1 MQLIIKV
8 LTYFA
13 DRPFLLI
20 IANNDKLTYTLQV
33 DFMKLVFTNCM
44 VVEDNYNLVY

>member
-13 DRPFLLI
+13 DLPFLLI
-20 IANNDKLTYTLQV
+20 IANNDKLIYLQV
-33 DFMKLVFTNCM
+33 DFLKLVFTNCM